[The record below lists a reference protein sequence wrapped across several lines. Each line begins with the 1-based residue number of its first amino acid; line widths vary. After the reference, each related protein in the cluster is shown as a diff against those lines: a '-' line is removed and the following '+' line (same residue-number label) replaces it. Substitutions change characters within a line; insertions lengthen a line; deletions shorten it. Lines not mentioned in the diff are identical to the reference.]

1 MEQAGKVGTHR
12 ALQLPHPMWQAIQ
25 GRWLELEQGPTMRT
39 SGMPG
44 PVVGGLPALFY
55 ARKNTAPQ
63 RLAAM
68 QGAAFAALADAAQ
81 QKPGMSRVRV

>member
-1 MEQAGKVGTHR
+1 
-12 ALQLPHPMWQAIQ
+12 
-25 GRWLELEQGPTMRT
+25 MRT